1 MFKLSFNQKTTTMHK
16 QFVLFALLLITVGVK
31 AQDSNTEAVDE
42 KQKIKKVVETFFEGF
57 HKQDSTI
64 IKSTIAD
71 HVVLQT
77 TGRNPEGKTLFRN
90 EEFSKFL
97 KSIVSIPDSINFQ
110 EKLTSFS
117 IQVDR
122 TMANAWVGYEFW
134 LNGNFSHCGINSFQM
149 VNFDGEWKII
159 YLIDTRGK
167 EGCKD

>member
-1 MFKLSFNQKTTTMHK
+1 MGKLFCLM
-16 QFVLFALLLITVGVK
+16 ALLILGVSVQ
-31 AQDSNTEAVDE
+31 AQVSDASNATSKEAV
-42 KQKIKKVVETFFEGF
+42 KKVIETFFEGF

-64 IKSTIAD
+64 INSTVAD
-71 HVVLQT
+71 QVVLQT
-77 TGRNPEGKTLFRN
+77 TGRNPQGKTLFRT
-90 EEFSKFL
+90 EEFSKFIH
-97 KSIVSIPDSINFQ
+97 SIVNIPDSIQFE

-134 LNGNFSHCGINSFQM
+134 LNGNFSHCGINSFQL

-167 EGCKD
+167 EGCLD